1 MKKNQNPVN
10 VTRFS
15 QKSFVFLYLINILRR
30 PFQNNETLD
39 TVLFHNFKITRVF
52 QVYSLTLTWYSGG
65 NKLKLSMTWYI
76 QCYIFGKVFK
86 ENHQANPNRSRS
98 HGMKFTQ
105 GLLILFPNEE
115 DFPKLTLLSTS
126 CRF

>member
-52 QVYSLTLTWYSGG
+52 QVYSLTLT
-65 NKLKLSMTWYI
+65 
-76 QCYIFGKVFK
+76 
-86 ENHQANPNRSRS
+86 
-98 HGMKFTQ
+98 
-105 GLLILFPNEE
+105 
-115 DFPKLTLLSTS
+115 
-126 CRF
+126 